1 MIEILAAANKE
12 YYDFFT
18 ADWLNIGVVGGIIWA
33 AKDNFNFGCFN
44 DDDDEHMFY

>member
-12 YYDFFT
+12 YFDFFT
-18 ADWLNIGVVGGIIWA
+18 ADWLILGVVGGIIWA